1 MKGPSTSKNSQNC
14 GRNCEC
20 NNLYSTPTSQ
30 HVNCLYHVIHMVIL
44 ASTAPHMEFPLPGY
58 NYVELRVAF
67 KEDLHP
73 FYPPTIAVLRPRL
86 YGRCLATATH
96 KDFCDSHIYV

>member
-1 MKGPSTSKNSQNC
+1 
-14 GRNCEC
+14 
-20 NNLYSTPTSQ
+20 
-30 HVNCLYHVIHMVIL
+30 MVIL

-58 NYVELRVAF
+58 KYVELRVAF

-73 FYPPTIAVLRPRL
+73 FYPPTIAVLRPQL

-96 KDFCDSHIYV
+96 KDFVTLIYIYIHIYLCRNVAHNGPTVRHVGKPC